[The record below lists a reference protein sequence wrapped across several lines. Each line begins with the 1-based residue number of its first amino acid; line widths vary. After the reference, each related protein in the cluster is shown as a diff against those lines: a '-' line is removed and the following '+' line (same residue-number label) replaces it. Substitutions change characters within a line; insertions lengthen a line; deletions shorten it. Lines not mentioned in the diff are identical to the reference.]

1 MTWFFKTIADVKRF
15 FNLIYAPWLPTVDY
29 QDTGNIQNKTSCGE
43 TIIRYAY
50 GQLYSVTTIELNKR
64 KQELLNKIEILE
76 EQIHRC
82 YDYVGCD
89 DLCPQEHD
97 LAKLHNMVDAIES
110 REKELSNYYAADMRC
125 SL

>member
-15 FNLIYAPWLPTVDY
+15 FNLIYTPWLPTVDY
-29 QDTGNIQNKTSCGE
+29 QNTGNIQNKTSCGE

-82 YDYVGCD
+82 YDYGGCD

-97 LAKLHNMVDAIES
+97 LAKLHNMVDEIEYK
-110 REKELSNYYAADMRC
+110 EKQLSNYYAADTRC
-125 SL
+125 SV